1 MALLSDDLF
10 LVQRQADNKLFK
22 LQLDAL
28 IAEVGGDDNYSSTHV
43 GQNPPANPSQGDLW
57 YQTEEG
63 ILFVYYIDDD
73 SSQWV
78 DTNPSGFGTDE
89 NNIAAVNQVLT
100 QNTYNNDAL
109 EISPNVGIVNI
120 EIKNA
125 SQSASGVVRFADA
138 TDLSNSTVGVAVDAA
153 QLMDLAVEL
162 NNLSNTVNEI
172 SPGIQSISEGG
183 TNIVD
188 SALQISTLSADETA
202 LGINEGV
209 FTPFD
214 FSALTNV
221 TD

>member
-109 EISPNVGIVNI
+109 EINPNTGTVNI

-138 TDLSNSTVGVAVDAA
+138 ADLVNSTVGVAVDAA
-153 QLMDLAVEL
+153 QLMDL
-162 NNLSNTVNEI
+162 VNGI

-188 SALQISTLSADETA
+188 NALQISTSSDNETS

>member
-43 GQNPPANPSQGDLW
+43 GKNPPANPSQGDLW

-109 EISPNVGIVNI
+109 EINPNTGTVNI

-138 TDLSNSTVGVAVDAA
+138 ADLVNSTVGVAVDAA
-153 QLMDLAVEL
+153 QLMDL
-162 NNLSNTVNEI
+162 VNGI

-188 SALQISTLSADETA
+188 NALQISTSSDNETS

>member
-138 TDLSNSTVGVAVDAA
+138 ADLVNSTVGVAVDAA
-153 QLMDLAVEL
+153 QLMDL
-162 NNLSNTVNEI
+162 VNGI

-188 SALQISTLSADETA
+188 NALQISTSSDNETS